1 MEQTD
6 LYKQKLVR
14 GKRTY
19 FFDIKKTEKED
30 FYIKL
35 TEGKKS
41 NDGFEYHRIMVFEED
56 VEDFYI
62 AFWKCLIEYRK
73 LKEEKSK

>member
-41 NDGFEYHRIMVFEED
+41 N
-56 VEDFYI
+56 
-62 AFWKCLIEYRK
+62 RK
-73 LKEEKSK
+73 ILKTSETTNNKEFQNKTRFNNRTLVG